1 MRTLRVRCPGLLWT
15 AAAWLVVVPAGVS
28 MAQAVPEPNEP
39 RVLVLNSYHQG
50 YEWTDGMVRGVRRA
64 VAREAPDAL
73 VYVEYMDS
81 KRFWSGQDGVHA
93 RQLAEVYR
101 LRYGDHQPDV
111 IVTTDDNAFQ
121 FVLRRRGDLFP
132 GVPVVFCGVN
142 EFEPGMIAGREGIT
156 GVVEKLDQ
164 EATIDLALSL
174 SPQAKR
180 VALITDTTHT
190 GLGNRALLEDL
201 ASKYARRA
209 PFVFLDETGEGLTL
223 PELLAK
229 LRALPPD
236 SVVLYMDFFRDRR
249 GRYLDPAEV
258 VPKVSQAS
266 SAPVYSMGSFY
277 LGKGIVGGK
286 ITRSADQ
293 GMIAGARACAILEGA
308 SVASMPVLAE
318 GASRYVFD
326 YRQLDRFGIALSSLP
341 PGSIVEHRP
350 FSFYRTYRELVWGVT
365 AVVGALLALLGLM
378 AINMQRRRRAERSL
392 RTLFEGVPDAVFVYD
407 RMGRIVHCNEVACR
421 QTGYGREE
429 LLAMR
434 MVRIEGEGF
443 AGGFNDRVAEL
454 FANGRRSGEGE
465 HVARDGRWV
474 PVDINASLIPYEGEE
489 LILEV
494 VRDITDRKEAE
505 EALRASEH
513 RFRSFVENAND
524 IVYAVR
530 PDGHFTYVSPNWQT
544 FMGEPASRAVGRHF
558 ADYVHPEDAHLCEE
572 FLDRVLRT
580 GRSQSSVEY
589 RVRRADGHVRWHV
602 STGSTLRDEAD
613 QTVSYIGIARDV
625 TEEKRAQEAMRESE
639 QRFRGVFEAASVGI
653 ALVRPDGRFLRVN
666 RAFGRIVGRS
676 EGELSGGNVHD
687 LALWPDD
694 GDPEGIARVLAGWSD
709 AEQAQ
714 RPVARPD
721 GAEAWVSIHASV
733 LRGPDDEPRCAILV
747 LNDQTENRRLQSEL
761 LQAQKMEAVGRLAGG
776 VAHDFNNMLQ
786 TILGYPDMLLARTDD
801 ADDLAED
808 LEEIRRA
815 AQRSAELTRQLLA
828 FARKQTINPVLLDLN
843 DTVSGMLRMLHRLI
857 GEDIE
862 LLWKPR
868 SDGYVR
874 MDPVQVDQIL
884 ANLVV
889 NARDAITGGGRIVI
903 ETDSVEVGPEDL
915 EAHPDSQPGPYVLL
929 SVSDN
934 GRGMDAQTLAQVF
947 EPFFTTKPTD
957 QGTGL
962 GLATV
967 YGIVKQNGGFLHVE
981 SQPSAGTVFR
991 AYLPRQQAPRPR
1003 TDEPAAPQAQ
1013 PGSETVLIVED
1024 DQAIL
1029 QLGKQLLTNLGYT
1042 VLAAATPQQA
1052 LDIAGRQ
1059 GDEIDLLLTDVVMP
1073 QMSGRDL
1080 WARIRR
1086 DHPQLPCLYMSG
1098 YTADVIAHKGVLDK
1112 GVRFLQ
1118 KPFTA
1123 LELGEKIRQTLDA
1136 PPVP

>member
-1 MRTLRVRCPGLLWT
+1 
-15 AAAWLVVVPAGVS
+15 
-28 MAQAVPEPNEP
+28 
-39 RVLVLNSYHQG
+39 VLVLNSYHQG
-50 YEWTDGMVRGVRRA
+50 YEWTDGMVEGIRQA
-64 VAREAPDAL
+64 VSNDAPDAL

-81 KRFWSGQDGVHA
+81 KRFWSGQDGIHA
-93 RQLAEVYR
+93 ERLAALYR
-101 LRYGDHQPDV
+101 LKYGPLEPDV

-121 FVLRRRGDLFP
+121 FILRRREELFP

-142 EFEPGMIAGREGIT
+142 EFAPGMIAGREGIT

-180 VALITDTTHT
+180 VALITDTTPT
-190 GLGNRALLEDL
+190 GLGNRELLKEL
-201 ASKYARRA
+201 APKYADRA
-209 PFVFLDETGEGLTL
+209 PFVFLDEDGEGITL
-223 PELLAK
+223 EELLGK

-236 SVVLYMDFFRDRR
+236 SVVLYMDFFRDRQ

-266 SAPVYSMGSFY
+266 PAPVYSMGSFY

-286 ITRSADQ
+286 ITRSVDQ
-293 GMIAGARACAILEGA
+293 GMHAGQMACRILEGA

-326 YRQLDRFGIALSSLP
+326 YRQLERFGIAQGSLP
-341 PGSIVEHRP
+341 PGSIVENRP

-365 AVVGALLALLGLM
+365 AVVGALLALLALM

-392 RTLFEGVPDAVFVYD
+392 RTLFEGVPDAVFVYN
-407 RMGRIVHCNEVACR
+407 RGGRIVHCNEVACW
-421 QTGYGREE
+421 QTGYDRRE

-434 MVRIEGEGF
+434 MSRIEGEGF
-443 AGGFNDRVAEL
+443 AASFNDRVAEL
-454 FANGRRSGEGE
+454 QDNGRRSGEGE
-465 HVARDGRWV
+465 HVTRDGRRI
-474 PVDINASLIPYEGEE
+474 PVDINASLIPYRGEE
-489 LILEV
+489 LILAV
-494 VRDITDRKEAE
+494 VRDITDRKQAE

-524 IVYAVR
+524 IVYALR
-530 PDGHFTYVSPNWQT
+530 PDGRFSYVSPNWQT
-544 FMGEPASRAVGRHF
+544 FMGEPASLAVGRHF
-558 ADYVHPEDAHLCEE
+558 ADYVHPEDVHLCEE
-572 FLDRVLRT
+572 FLQRVLRT
-580 GRSQSSVEY
+580 GGSQHSVEY
-589 RVRRADGHVRWHV
+589 RVRSADGELRWHV
-602 STGSTLRDEAD
+602 STGSTLLDEAE
-613 QTVSYIGIARDV
+613 QATSYIGIARDV
-625 TEEKRAQEAMRESE
+625 TEEKRAQEAILESE

-653 ALVRPDGRFLRVN
+653 ALVRPDGGFLRVN

-676 EGELSGGNVHD
+676 EDDLARGNVRE
-687 LALWPDD
+687 LALWS
-694 GDPEGIARVLAGWSD
+694 GEEDPEGIARVLTGWSD
-709 AEQAQ
+709 GEQAE
-714 RPVARPD
+714 RAMTRPD
-721 GAEAWVSIHASV
+721 GAEAWVSVHTSV
-733 LRGPDDEPRCAILV
+733 LRGPKGDPRYAILV

-786 TILGYPDMLLARTDD
+786 TILGYTDMLLARTD
-801 ADDLAED
+801 AAADLAED

-828 FARKQTINPVLLDLN
+828 FARKQTINPELLDLN
-843 DTVSGMLRMLHRLI
+843 ETVSGVLRMLHRLI

-862 LLWKPR
+862 LTWKPR
-868 SDGYVR
+868 SDGCVR

-889 NARDAITGGGRIVI
+889 NARDAIVDGGRIVI
-903 ETDSVEVGPEDL
+903 ETDSVDVGAEDI
-915 EAHPDSQPGPYVLL
+915 EHSPDSQPGPYVLL

-934 GRGMDAQTLAQVF
+934 GKGMDAETLAQVF

-967 YGIVKQNGGFLHVE
+967 YGIVKQNGGFIHVE
-981 SQPSAGTVFR
+981 SQPSSGTVFR
-991 AYLPRQQAPRPR
+991 VYLPRQDAPRPR
-1003 TDEPAAPQAQ
+1003 ADEPSPPQAKT
-1013 PGSETVLIVED
+1013 GSETVLIVED

-1029 QLGKQLLTNLGYT
+1029 QLGKQLLTNLGYS
-1042 VLAAATPQQA
+1042 VLAASTPSQA
-1052 LDIAGRQ
+1052 LEIAGRQ
-1059 GDEIDLLLTDVVMP
+1059 GHEIALLLTDVVMP

-1080 WARIRR
+1080 WARIRQ

-1123 LELGEKIRQTLDA
+1123 AQLGEKVRQALDVS
-1136 PPVP
+1136 PGD